1 MAGVPG
7 ARMEWRRACAGRMRA
22 AVGGAALRGLGRRSR
37 FPAAVARGQRS
48 SGALRV
54 PRARTRVAQS
64 APVKS
69 RPELAP
75 APRAGLQV
83 EAPRCPPPRAR
94 CPATQPS
101 QAPYTVDQALAPPRP
116 GGQVGGPVC
125 AARVGGGRGTRP
137 GAARET
143 PDPPS
148 PPRTPELGQAPG
160 LPGGR
165 SPDPWPWGAVD
176 GGRGAYTGVGAD
188 PSS

>member
-1 MAGVPG
+1 MNSAELGPRQGLPLNEASELHKGPCV
-7 ARMEWRRACAGRMRA
+7 RRP
-22 AVGGAALRGLGRRSR
+22 RR
-37 FPAAVARGQRS
+37 
-48 SGALRV
+48 
-54 PRARTRVAQS
+54 
-64 APVKS
+64 
-69 RPELAP
+69 
-75 APRAGLQV
+75 
-83 EAPRCPPPRAR
+83 
-94 CPATQPS
+94 
-101 QAPYTVDQALAPPRP
+101 
-116 GGQVGGPVC
+116 
-125 AARVGGGRGTRP
+125 GGRGTRP